1 VATSAPPALLQ
12 FSAELKERWIAA
24 GKPAYAR
31 IAKLAAQDR
40 VSISQGTI
48 SNLMSGKSRPRWD
61 TVQGFVRALRRHED
75 PECDS
80 AQLMIESQRWRKQW
94 GQLQIALATKT
105 EPDVPDRPETAT
117 EMVDPIGATTAAD
130 ARATSDPVHAEAALR
145 QTIFDHLRK
154 AVGERG
160 TLTREELWNFTVNG
174 EVHRLIDRS
183 RGIRNPREMLATLSI
198 ISRGDQSFS
207 DEEIGDSLFSYAYR
221 DGTIDGD
228 NQKLRR
234 ALELKL
240 PLILLRSISNGVYV
254 PIFPIYVVG
263 DDPVSRRFVLS
274 LDNEV
279 PNPLDSSTPY
289 SLSPVG
295 AERNRIHGRTFRAM
309 LLRRY
314 GFRCAICGL
323 GVPGMLQA
331 AHIVSIHSLYPEAST
346 INNGLVLC
354 ANDHLAFDS
363 HLLGITPD
371 YKIQVSRSIMDRGDD
386 PAFRQLRDLDGR
398 PLCLPPR
405 AQNRPSAELLAEAF
419 KAFEDSEIRNRR

>member
-1 VATSAPPALLQ
+1 MATSPHPALAL

-75 PECDS
+75 PKCDP

-94 GQLQIALATKT
+94 GQLQIALAAKT
-105 EPDVPDRPETAT
+105 EPDVPDRPETST
-117 EMVDPIGATTAAD
+117 EVVDPIDATTTVD
-130 ARATSDPVHAEAALR
+130 AGTTPDPVHAEAALR
-145 QTIFDHLRK
+145 QAIFDHLRE

-174 EVHRLIDRS
+174 EVHRLIDPA
-183 RGIRNPREMLATLSI
+183 RGIRNPRGMLATLSI
-198 ISRGDQSFS
+198 VARGDQRFY

-221 DGTIDGD
+221 DGKIDSD

-240 PLILLRSISNGVYV
+240 PLILLRWIGNGVFV
-254 PIFPIYVVG
+254 PIFPVYVMA
-263 DDPVSRRFVLS
+263 DDPVGRRFMLS

-279 PNPLDSSTPY
+279 PDPLDSRASQSHP
-289 SLSPVG
+289 L
-295 AERNRIHGRTFRAM
+295 AHDKRNRIHERTFRAM
-309 LLRRY
+309 ILRAY

-323 GVPGMLQA
+323 GVPGLLQA
-331 AHIVSIHSLYPEAST
+331 AHIVDFRSLRPEMSA
-346 INNGLVLC
+346 INNGIMLC

-371 YKIQVSRSIMDRGDD
+371 YRIRVSRSIMDRGDD
-386 PAFRQLRDLDGR
+386 PAFRQLQDLDGR
-398 PLCLPPR
+398 PLHLPPR
-405 AQNRPSAELLAEAF
+405 AQNRPSPELLAEAF
-419 KAFEDSEIRNRR
+419 KAFGDAESRNRR